1 MVANTQKS
9 ARIKST
15 PIHCRFNSMAM
26 PFLGGLMIKK
36 WSILASDDL
45 IKDEWIHLR
54 RHRCQRSDGSIV
66 DPYYIISGRD
76 WVNIMPVTRAG
87 LVYLIREYRHG
98 FGEILMGLPG
108 GLIDEGESCA
118 AAAVRELREETG
130 LVACSPPLL
139 TGAMVVNPSTHS
151 NMGYSFLT
159 IVTEPQVPLA
169 ASLESDIEVVT
180 YSLDQLLDVVLSG
193 SEALS
198 GYDAAS
204 ILRGFFS
211 LRKFPE
217 FEFDFLSRLSDR
229 GYVR

>member
-1 MVANTQKS
+1 
-9 ARIKST
+9 
-15 PIHCRFNSMAM
+15 
-26 PFLGGLMIKK
+26 MIKK
-36 WSILASDDL
+36 WNILASDDL
-45 IKDEWIHLR
+45 VKDEWIHLS
-54 RHRCQRSDGSIV
+54 RHRCLRSDGSIV
-66 DPYYIISGRD
+66 DPYYVINGRH
-76 WVNIMPVTRAG
+76 WVNIMPVTRNG

-130 LVACSPPLL
+130 LAACSPPLL

-159 IVTEPQVPLA
+159 LVTEPQCPLA
-169 ASLESDIEVVT
+169 ASLEPDIEVVR
-180 YSLDQLLDVVLSG
+180 YSLEELFDIVISG
-193 SEALS
+193 SQALS

-211 LRKFPE
+211 LRKLPD
-217 FEFDFLSRLSDR
+217 FEFDILARLSQR
-229 GYVR
+229 EYVS